1 MSGDSGLDI
10 TVADIEGGMVLR
22 WVIVAEVIDND
33 GTESLRVHGSD
44 GIASWTRLGLLEYA
58 AGLIRAD
65 MAEPC

>member
-1 MSGDSGLDI
+1 MSDGSGLNV

-22 WVIVAEVIDND
+22 WVVVAEVIDND